1 MKLFKSTIIFFYL
14 IAAFWIAFGVMW
26 LFQESDYRWFY
37 FTGALSNAIMLA
49 ILTYLMSRGRKWA
62 YWLLVI
68 LLALNIILTIT
79 DQIGWFDLAYL
90 VPAVAAFILILKV
103 KKEVTTA
110 KSEKQIIK

>member
-1 MKLFKSTIIFFYL
+1 MKLFKFTIFILYF
-14 IAAFWIAFGVMW
+14 IAVFWVAFGVMW

-68 LLALNIILTIT
+68 LMALNVILTIT

-103 KKEVTTA
+103 KKEVSKA
-110 KSEKQIIK
+110 ESEKEIVN